1 MSEFLHVW
9 RGNGNESLVL
19 LPVKSLLRQLVTW
32 SMAVGGWPVAALF
45 AAITFCSMVCN
56 FACQLWYKEKKDKWR
71 IVKN

>member
-1 MSEFLHVW
+1 MKVGALAGKIFAPPI
-9 RGNGNESLVL
+9 GNMGD
-19 LPVKSLLRQLVTW
+19 
-32 SMAVGGWPVAALF
+32 GGWWRPVAALF